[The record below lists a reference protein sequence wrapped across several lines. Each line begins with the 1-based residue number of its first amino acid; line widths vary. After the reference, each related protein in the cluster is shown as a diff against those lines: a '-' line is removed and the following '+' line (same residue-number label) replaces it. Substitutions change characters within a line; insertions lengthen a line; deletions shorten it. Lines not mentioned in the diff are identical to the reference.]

1 MKNITTLIFILL
13 ISCSRPSDNTGTI
26 ETADKFDFTIK
37 DGQIGNVKTGEQVTD
52 VLDRLKDF
60 IIIRDS
66 IPECEACDTYSTL
79 YVIND
84 KDDKNLFSFEPGW
97 DSTNHDQLFRIQ
109 TGNKQFTTD
118 KGIKV
123 GMTFKDLKERYDVD
137 EVDVGGETGVHII
150 VKGFKGSFG
159 VELPMTNDWWK
170 INKQNI
176 SDTLQITE
184 IIIL

>member
-1 MKNITTLIFILL
+1 
-13 ISCSRPSDNTGTI
+13 
-26 ETADKFDFTIK
+26 
-37 DGQIGNVKTGEQVTD
+37 
-52 VLDRLKDF
+52 
-60 IIIRDS
+60 
-66 IPECEACDTYSTL
+66 
-79 YVIND
+79 
-84 KDDKNLFSFEPGW
+84 
-97 DSTNHDQLFRIQ
+97 
-109 TGNKQFTTD
+109 
-118 KGIKV
+118 
-123 GMTFKDLKERYDVD
+123 MTFKDLKERYDVD